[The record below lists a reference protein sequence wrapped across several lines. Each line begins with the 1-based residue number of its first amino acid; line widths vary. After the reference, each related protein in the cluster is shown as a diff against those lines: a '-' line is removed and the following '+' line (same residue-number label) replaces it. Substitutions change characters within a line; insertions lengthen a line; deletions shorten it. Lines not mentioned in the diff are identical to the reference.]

1 MSTRVT
7 DVNSKC
13 HPLGVGLTA
22 LSGPPAKPKNR
33 AGSPEKCGLN
43 PVISLVVSLLDL
55 LSVLP
60 VD

>member
-1 MSTRVT
+1 VA
-7 DVNSKC
+7 
-13 HPLGVGLTA
+13 LTA

-55 LSVLP
+55 VSVLP